1 MHSERHWCRTLEV
14 PTGHE
19 GSFSG
24 ELRVEVWRAS
34 RETLKTRSR
43 DSKSRQFFG
52 EIKRNGKP
60 GGIEGR

>member
-1 MHSERHWCRTLEV
+1 M
-14 PTGHE
+14 PTGHK
-19 GSFSG
+19 GSLSG
-24 ELRVEVWRAS
+24 ELRVAVWRAS

-60 GGIEGR
+60 GGIGGR

>member
-1 MHSERHWCRTLEV
+1 MSNWCGTPEG
-14 PTGHE
+14 PTGHK
-19 GSFSG
+19 GSLSA

-34 RETLKTRSR
+34 RETLKTRSG

-60 GGIEGR
+60 GGIGGR